1 MSSSSSTS
9 SGMGC
14 LTVVGIVFIVLK
26 VLDVEPVAYWSWLW
40 VLCPFWAPI
49 ALIVVL
55 FFGINVSG
63 GWDAVVANAKEIP
76 GYLSLT
82 ASTSIQAAPA
92 GSQWAANRTRTFS
105 RERATA
111 SAVRGN
117 GRLCRTAK

>member
-40 VLCPFWAPI
+40 VLCPFWAPV

-55 FFGINVSG
+55 FLIAGIFGRR
-63 GWDAVVANAKEIP
+63 D
-76 GYLSLT
+76 
-82 ASTSIQAAPA
+82 
-92 GSQWAANRTRTFS
+92 
-105 RERATA
+105 
-111 SAVRGN
+111 
-117 GRLCRTAK
+117 